1 MKNITLKILSALCLL
16 WASAAWA
23 QEREEYVVASLTNNL
38 AVTVDWMEQYAY
50 GTAAGAGGSVG
61 GTANGW
67 YDEGTA
73 ISNAATADEHYEF
86 SGWTG
91 APAGQELENPLVFA
105 LDGSYTNVTAT
116 FALKNYQV
124 QIVSTHPWFGAAT
137 IGNPAGA
144 GSYPALSAVTASV
157 DRIVVDP
164 GNPGRRLRFTGAREE

>member
-1 MKNITLKILSALCLL
+1 M
-16 WASAAWA
+16 
-23 QEREEYVVASLTNNL
+23 
-38 AVTVDWMEQYAY
+38 
-50 GTAAGAGGSVG
+50 G

-91 APAGQELENPLVFA
+91 APAGQEMANPLIFA
-105 LDGSYTNVTAT
+105 LDGPYTNVAAT
-116 FALKNYQV
+116 FALKSYQV
-124 QIVSTHPWFGAAT
+124 QIVSTHPWFGEQA

-144 GSYPALSAVTASV
+144 GSYPALSAVTTSV

-164 GNPGRRLRFTGAREE
+164 ENPGRRLRFTGATVE